1 MLQNARARKNS
12 GPGRDVRR
20 WEAARGIGRWRS
32 SVFSLYVRTV
42 SWQTPRASI
51 AIARFAVRAYIDFSV
66 WQHLATTWNHN
77 PEGICGAT
85 TSRAILRTQPRLSR
99 RRINHRSLR
108 PTLTPVRLR
117 QRRSRFAPALQRRA
131 TWRSW
136 DRD

>member
-1 MLQNARARKNS
+1 ML
-12 GPGRDVRR
+12 PGGVRR
-20 WEAARGIGRWRS
+20 WEAARVTEHSRC
-32 SVFSLYVRTV
+32 SVFSLSVRTV
-42 SWQTPRASI
+42 SWQTTRASI
-51 AIARFAVRAYIDFSV
+51 AVARLAAAAYIDSSV

-108 PTLTPVRLR
+108 PTLTPVLLR
-117 QRRSRFAPALQRRA
+117 QRPSRSVPALQPRA
-131 TWRSW
+131 TWRPW

>member
-1 MLQNARARKNS
+1 MQTA
-12 GPGRDVRR
+12 GPCGDVRR
-20 WEAARGIGRWRS
+20 WEAVRGIGRSRLPL
-32 SVFSLYVRTV
+32 FSLSVRTV
-42 SWQTPRASI
+42 SWQTTRASI
-51 AIARFAVRAYIDFSV
+51 AVARLAAAAYIDFSV

-117 QRRSRFAPALQRRA
+117 QRRSRSAPALQRRE
-131 TWRSW
+131 TWRPW
-136 DRD
+136 DRG

>member
-1 MLQNARARKNS
+1 MLRNARATKS
-12 GPGRDVRR
+12 LGPRRDVRR
-20 WEAARGIGRWRS
+20 WEAARGIGRSRP

-51 AIARFAVRAYIDFSV
+51 AIARFAARAYIKLSV

-108 PTLTPVRLR
+108 PTLTPVLLR
-117 QRRSRFAPALQRRA
+117 QRRSRSVPALQPRA
-131 TWRSW
+131 TWRPW